1 MDEAAGRRTAKSLG
15 LSIMGTIGILL
26 SAYEDNVLSSEEV
39 REALNKLR
47 VSNRHISENLLN
59 VALEKLK

>member
-1 MDEAAGRRTAKSLG
+1 
-15 LSIMGTIGILL
+15 MGTIGILL